1 MSQQLTI
8 HQFGPVSDI
17 KLDLND
23 ILVFIGSQAS
33 GKSTVSK
40 AIFFFKSLRDD
51 LYRYY
56 LDCYNQNKFDNSI
69 SNFAKLAKQKFI
81 KIYGPIQQ
89 SPDTRLEYKYRHG
102 IEIYIYP
109 SQDNRLINIEFSE
122 DFIKIF
128 KKLMDKAHSLYSEL
142 HPKSSGF
149 HSSREISTIQSK
161 EYAIFGSIEIEL
173 NWLFSDDR
181 DIVFLPAGRSLITTL
196 SQQRYNIDMG
206 DKSLSNGESELD
218 SLTKL
223 DYLMQNFIA
232 RIDQAK
238 QIFEQGLDKLIQEHI
253 SNSNPNTIQIINLA
267 QNLINQILRGSY
279 SSFNGIERIAFADG
293 KSTLINFASSGQQE
307 VVWILLLILLLIL
320 NNRKVFLVV
329 EEPEAHLFPVAQKQI
344 IDLIALLANQNDN
357 PANEYNNQILLTT
370 HSPYILSSFN
380 NLLYA
385 HKIGM
390 DKAEEVAAV
399 VDPHLWIRASRLDAY
414 ILEDGT
420 ARTIVDREMGLI
432 QSAEI
437 DRASNIIVDI
447 FNQLFD
453 LED

>member
-1 MSQQLTI
+1 MSQRLII
-8 HQFGPVSDI
+8 HQFGPIADI
-17 KLDLND
+17 NIDVKD

-56 LDCYNQNKFDNSI
+56 LDCYNQNRFDNSI
-69 SNFAKLAKQKFI
+69 SNFGKLAKQKFI
-81 KIYGPIQQ
+81 KIYGSIQQ
-89 SPDTRLEYKYRHG
+89 SPNMRLEYKYRHG
-102 IEIYIYP
+102 IDIYIYP
-109 SQDNRLINIEFSE
+109 SQDNLLINIEFSE
-122 DFIKIF
+122 DFINKF
-128 KKLMDKAHSLYSEL
+128 KKIMDEFEDLYDEL
-142 HPKSSGF
+142 HPNPYIF
-149 HSSREISTIQSK
+149 PSSREISMIKLREAALFKYIGT
-161 EYAIFGSIEIEL
+161 EL
-173 NWLFSDDR
+173 NWLFFDDR

-206 DKSLSNGESELD
+206 DESLSNGELDSD

-223 DYLMQNFIA
+223 DYLMQNFIT
-232 RIDQAK
+232 RIDQSK
-238 QIFEQGLDKLIQEHI
+238 PIFEQGLDKLIEQHI
-253 SNSNPNTIQIINLA
+253 SDSDSSAIQTINLA
-267 QNLINQILRGSY
+267 QNLVNLILRGSY

-307 VVWILLLILLLIL
+307 VVWILLLIILLIL

-357 PANEYNNQILLTT
+357 QILLTT

-385 HKIGM
+385 QKISI
-390 DKAEEVAAV
+390 DKAKEVATV
-399 VDPHLWIRASRLDAY
+399 VDPHLWINPDRLDAY

-420 ARTIVDREMGLI
+420 ARTIVDREIGLI
-432 QSAEI
+432 ESAEI
-437 DRASNIIVDI
+437 DRASNIIVDT

>member
-1 MSQQLTI
+1 MSMSQRLII
-8 HQFGPVSDI
+8 HQFGPIADI
-17 KLDLND
+17 DIDVND

-40 AIFFFKSLRDD
+40 AIFFFKSLKDD

-56 LDCYNQNKFDNSI
+56 LDCYNQKKFDNSI
-69 SNFAKLAKQKFI
+69 FDFAKLVRQKFR
-81 KIYGPIQQ
+81 KIYGTLIQP
-89 SPDTRLEYKYRHG
+89 SNIKLEYEYRNG
-102 IEIYIYP
+102 IKICINNSETE
-109 SQDNRLINIEFSE
+109 LININFSE
-122 DFIKIF
+122 DFINKF
-128 KKLMDKAHSLYSEL
+128 KRIMDKCQNLYNKL
-142 HPKSSGF
+142 HKKASNFP
-149 HSSREISTIQSK
+149 SSRERTIIESQK
-161 EYAIFGSIEIEL
+161 AALFEYIGTEL
-173 NWLFSDDR
+173 NWLFRDDR
-181 DIVFLPAGRSLITTL
+181 DIIFLPAGRSLITTL

-206 DKSLSNGESELD
+206 DELHGELESD

-223 DYLMQNFIA
+223 DYLMQDFIT

-238 QIFEQGLDKLIQEHI
+238 PIFEKGIDTLVAEHI
-253 SNSNPNTIQIINLA
+253 SNSNPETIEIINLA
-267 QNLINQILRGSY
+267 QDLINSILRGSY
-279 SSFNGIERIAFADG
+279 GYSKGVERITFENG

-307 VVWILLLILLLIL
+307 VIWILLITLLLIL

-357 PANEYNNQILLTT
+357 QILLTT

-385 HKIGM
+385 HKLGAT
-390 DKAEEVAAV
+390 KPEEISAV
-399 VDPHLWIRASRLDAY
+399 IDHHLWIRSSRLDAY
-414 ILEDGT
+414 ILEEGI
-420 ARTIVDREMGLI
+420 ARLIVDREIGLI
-432 QSAEI
+432 ESAEI
-437 DRASNIIVDI
+437 DRASNIIVDT

>member
-23 ILVFIGSQAS
+23 ILIFIGSQAS
-33 GKSTVSK
+33 GKSTASK

-56 LDCYNQNKFDNSI
+56 LDCYNQNKFDKSI
-69 SNFAKLAKQKFI
+69 SSFAKLAKQKFI
-81 KIYGPIQQ
+81 KIYGSIQQ
-89 SPDTRLEYKYRHG
+89 SPDMRLEYKYRHG
-102 IEIYIYP
+102 IKIYIYP
-109 SQDNRLINIEFSE
+109 SQDNRFINIEFSE
-122 DFIKIF
+122 DFTNKF
-128 KKLMDKAHSLYSEL
+128 KKIMDKSENLYIEL
-142 HPKSSGF
+142 HPNPYIF
-149 HSSREISTIQSK
+149 PSSREISTIKSK
-161 EYAIFGSIEIEL
+161 EAALFEYIGTEL
-173 NWLFSDDR
+173 NWLFRDDR
-181 DIVFLPAGRSLITTL
+181 DIVFLPAGRSLITIL

-206 DKSLSNGESELD
+206 DELLSNGELESD
-218 SLTKL
+218 GLTKL

-238 QIFEQGLDKLIQEHI
+238 PIFEQGLDKLIQEHI
-253 SNSNPNTIQIINLA
+253 SNSNPNTIQIIKLA

-357 PANEYNNQILLTT
+357 PANEYDNQILLTT

-385 HKIGM
+385 HKIGI
-390 DKAEEVAAV
+390 DKAEEVATV
-399 VDPHLWIRASRLDAY
+399 VDPHLWIRSSRLDAY

-437 DRASNIIVDI
+437 DRASNIIVDT
-447 FNQLFD
+447 FNQLFE